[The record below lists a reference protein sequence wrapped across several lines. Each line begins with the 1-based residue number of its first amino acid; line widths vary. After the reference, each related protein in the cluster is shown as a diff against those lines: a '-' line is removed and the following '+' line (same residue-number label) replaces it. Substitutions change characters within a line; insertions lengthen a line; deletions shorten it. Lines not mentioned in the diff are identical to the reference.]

1 MNLWTTHLMLSEP
14 LMAGRMQMMGAYEPE
29 SQKPYWN
36 HSEGIWESPLVGEFP
51 QLSPTMAGLLC
62 ASEEPEII

>member
-1 MNLWTTHLMLSEP
+1 MV
-14 LMAGRMQMMGAYEPE
+14 MGAYEPE
-29 SQKPYWN
+29 TQKPYWN
-36 HSEGIWESPLVGEFP
+36 HSEGIWESPLVGEFL